1 MHIIV
6 HDYAGHP
13 FEVQLSRELAAR
25 GHHVMH
31 LYCESTLT
39 PRGALAQGA
48 SDPRT
53 FDISGVGLSETIPK
67 TNFFRRF
74 KLESEYAHKLIAVC
88 EQFQPEVILS
98 ANTPSIPQYRL
109 AKWCKARKVRLV
121 SWVQDIYGLAAY
133 RLLSKKLPLVGHAV
147 GQYFIRLD
155 KCSARNSAASRHQR
169 RLQKS
174 VSRLGHRKVSDPCDP
189 QLGTARGNAPTPA
202 QNDWSRARSWQRPAI
217 RLCRHAC
224 HETQPGTAART
235 GAHLNSRPA
244 AN

>member
-1 MHIIV
+1 MRIIV

-13 FEVQLSRELAAR
+13 FEVQLSRELASR

-39 PRGALAQGA
+39 PRGALTRSAN
-48 SDPRT
+48 DPRT

-74 KLESEYAHKLIAVC
+74 KLESEYAHKLLAVC

-155 KCSARNSAASRHQR
+155 KWSARNSAALVVISDDFKKVFRGWGIE
-169 RLQKS
+169 KS
-174 VSRLGHRKVSDPCDP
+174 
-189 QLGTARGNAPTPA
+189 
-202 QNDWSRARSWQRPAI
+202 
-217 RLCRHAC
+217 
-224 HETQPGTAART
+224 
-235 GAHLNSRPA
+235 
-244 AN
+244 